1 MSNTTM
7 LILVTI
13 LGIALLLFLVMRSKL
28 QAFVALLISSIFIG
42 VLSGMDLNDLIA
54 TMEEGMGGTLGF
66 IAVVVGLG
74 AMFGEMLRVS
84 GGAERLALTLV
95 NKFGDGKV
103 QWALGLTGF
112 IVAIPVFL
120 DVALVIL
127 IPIVYSLA
135 QKTKK
140 SLLYFGIPLLAG
152 LAVTHSFIPP
162 TPGPISVASIINA
175 DLGWVILFGAI
186 AGLPAMIIAGPIF
199 GKYISKKIH
208 LEVPK
213 YIVDKEYLENE
224 VEKTNRELPSF
235 KTVCLLILIPLFL
248 ILINTVF
255 GLILEEGTFVH
266 SFLTF
271 IGHPFIALTI
281 STLLTFYILGTKRGY
296 TKEEVQNIA
305 TKSLEPAGIIILI
318 TGAGGVF
325 KQTLIDSGVGDV
337 LGNMLATSNLPLVLA
352 AFIISTFVRIAQ
364 GSATVA
370 MITAA
375 GLMSP
380 IINLMEVSE
389 PMLGLIVISIASG
402 ATVFSHVN
410 DSGFW
415 LVNRFF
421 GMTEKQ
427 TLQTWTVMETIIG
440 FVGFAVV
447 FAISFFV

>member
-1 MSNTTM
+1 MTDTTM

-28 QAFVALLISSIFIG
+28 QAFVALLISSLFIG
-42 VLSGMDLNDLIA
+42 IFSGMDLTEVIA

-84 GGAERLALTLV
+84 GGAERLALTLIK
-95 NKFGDGKV
+95 KFGEGKV

-152 LAVTHSFIPP
+152 LAVTHSFVPP
-162 TPGPISVASIINA
+162 TPGPISVASILNA
-175 DLGWVILFGAI
+175 DLGWVILFGI
-186 AGLPAMIIAGPIF
+186 LAGVPAMIIAGPMF

-208 LEVPK
+208 LEAPA
-213 YIVDKEYLENE
+213 YITEKQLQEQVDNN
-224 VEKTNRELPSF
+224 NRELPSF
-235 KTVCLLILIPLFL
+235 GMVAALIMIPLVL

-255 GLILEEGTFVH
+255 GLVLEEGTFVH
-266 SFLTF
+266 SALTF
-271 IGHPFIALTI
+271 IGHPFVALTI
-281 STLLTFYILGTKRGY
+281 STLLTFYFLGTKRGY

-337 LGNMLATSNLPLVLA
+337 LGEMMATSSMPLVLV
-352 AFIISTFVRIAQ
+352 AFLISTFVRVAQ

-375 GLMSP
+375 GLISP
-380 IINLMEVSE
+380 VISMMDVSQ
-389 PMLGLIVISIASG
+389 PMLGLLVISIASG

-421 GMTEKQ
+421 GMNEKQ
-427 TLQTWTVMETIIG
+427 TLKTWTVMETIIG
-440 FVGFAVV
+440 LVGFLVV